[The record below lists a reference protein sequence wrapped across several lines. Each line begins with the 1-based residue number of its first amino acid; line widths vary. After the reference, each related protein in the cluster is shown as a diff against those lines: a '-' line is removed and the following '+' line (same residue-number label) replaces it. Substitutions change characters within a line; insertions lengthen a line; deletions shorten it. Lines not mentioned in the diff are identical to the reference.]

1 MTVETLEIYQHDEN
15 KFEMHTKKGEWIL
28 TKEKG
33 YSPVQMLVSSVAAC
47 GGYVYISIL
56 ENSKIEA
63 TISKIEVTYRR
74 NEQKKAEPVSEIQ
87 LKFIASNV
95 PEADQKRAIHCLK
108 LIPANC
114 PVIQSLDPTIQV
126 TETVEFI

>member
-1 MTVETLEIYQHDEN
+1 MAVEMLEIYQLDKN

-47 GGYVYISIL
+47 GGYVYSSIL

-63 TISKIEVTYRR
+63 NISKIEVSYRR
-74 NEQKKAEPVSEIQ
+74 SEQKKAEPISEIHI
-87 LKFIASNV
+87 KFIASI
-95 PEADQKRAIHCLK
+95 PEIDHKRALRCLK

-114 PVIQSLDPTIQV
+114 PVMQSLDPTIQV
-126 TETVEFI
+126 TETVVFI